1 MDDPLAQVH
10 RLPKKW
16 NTAYQSK
23 YLLSLREKHH
33 QWGKKSTV
41 HIGLNLLLTRRI
53 LIFCIFIINCLNFI
67 SRECHICKEIFQ
79 KEEDLWKHH
88 TANHSGL
95 SLTAGNVFKD
105 RPPVRRVPSDQKP
118 WIPQKVAG
126 NFKFK
131 MDKLQSPSVS
141 STQVDNSQVMSDSSD
156 SSPVPK
162 V

>member
-1 MDDPLAQVH
+1 MTDSI
-10 RLPKKW
+10 
-16 NTAYQSK
+16 NFI
-23 YLLSLREKHH
+23 SL
-33 QWGKKSTV
+33 
-41 HIGLNLLLTRRI
+41 
-53 LIFCIFIINCLNFI
+53 I

-88 TANHSGL
+88 TANHSGS
-95 SLTAGNVFKD
+95 SLEAGNVFKD
-105 RPPVRRVPSDQKP
+105 RPPVRRVHSDQKP

-141 STQVDNSQVMSDSSD
+141 STQVDNCQVMSDSSD

-162 V
+162 VWNFQLVQTCSNLFKLVLTYPNLFKLVQTCKVNLKFKMKEMQSPLCLITTRL

>member
-1 MDDPLAQVH
+1 M
-10 RLPKKW
+10 
-16 NTAYQSK
+16 
-23 YLLSLREKHH
+23 
-33 QWGKKSTV
+33 
-41 HIGLNLLLTRRI
+41 
-53 LIFCIFIINCLNFI
+53 
-67 SRECHICKEIFQ
+67 
-79 KEEDLWKHH
+79 WKHH
-88 TANHSGL
+88 TANHSGF
-95 SLTAGNVFKD
+95 SLEAGNVFKD

-162 V
+162 VFFFTCSNLFKLVQTCPILFKLIQTCLKSEFQIQNEANATPPLFN